1 MEVAPDRVVD
11 EPLLLLLLASGLVPE
26 HHVVVPAPL
35 DREVNLRI
43 RPDVQQRVTRR
54 QLLGPLHVLS
64 LARLRRLPGGFLG
77 SVLFDALELCEER
90 LGVVL
95 VVVAVAVAAR
105 SVVAVAV
112 VGVEGLRDEPRA
124 RVRVAVAR
132 GELANR
138 VGPPRAAQPLLEVLR
153 LLLLEL
159 GAEIAL
165 HQLLDG
171 GLTVVPVG

>member
-1 MEVAPDRVVD
+1 VEVAPDRVVD

-77 SVLFDALELCEER
+77 SVLLDALELGEER

-95 VVVAVAVAAR
+95 VVVAVAVAVAAR

-132 GELANR
+132 GELADR
-138 VGPPRAAQPLLEVLR
+138 VELPVERLETYRVPRP
-153 LLLLEL
+153 
-159 GAEIAL
+159 
-165 HQLLDG
+165 
-171 GLTVVPVG
+171 